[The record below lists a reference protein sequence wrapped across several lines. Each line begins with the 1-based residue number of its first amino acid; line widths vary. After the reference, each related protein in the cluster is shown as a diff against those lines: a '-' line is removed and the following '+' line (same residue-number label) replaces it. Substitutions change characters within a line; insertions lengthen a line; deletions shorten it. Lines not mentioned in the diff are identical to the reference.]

1 MKLLLAGGGTGGHL
15 FPAVALAQ
23 RLLEAEPDAR
33 VRFVGTAR
41 GIESRV
47 LPELGLPLS
56 TIEIAGFVGRGL
68 AAKLAL
74 LPMLLKSLR
83 QSARILSE
91 FRPDVVVGVGGYASG
106 PVLLAALL
114 KGVPTVIHEQN
125 VWPGLTNRLLARWV
139 KRICLSYGD
148 SDRFF
153 PRGRTVLTGN
163 PLRSGMENCPPVS
176 SGKPTLLVFGGS
188 RGARA
193 INEAVVAALP
203 LLEEFRGDL
212 AILHQTGSEDLEQ
225 TRDAYRR
232 AGWEAAAVVP
242 FITDMSAAY
251 SRAHL
256 VVCRAG
262 ATTMAELTACGRPAI
277 MIPFPHAAGDHQSAN
292 ARSLAR
298 RGAALMLPQGEL
310 TAETLAQLVTGLL
323 KDRPRLLSMA
333 AAAKSLGNPGAAD
346 RILEQCRSA
355 AGIASV
361 LQPRKESSAGAR
373 QPPANEEQVI

>member
-139 KRICLSYGD
+139 KRICLSYSD

-176 SGKPTLLVFGGS
+176 SGKPALLVFGGS

-232 AGWEAAAVVP
+232 AGWEAAVVP
-242 FITDMSAAY
+242 FITDMTAAY

-310 TAETLAQLVTGLL
+310 TAKTLAQLVKGLL

-355 AGIASV
+355 AGIATV
-361 LQPRKESSAGAR
+361 LRPRKEPSAGAR
-373 QPPANEEQVI
+373 HPPANEEQVI